1 MTDPWLVF
9 AGFALAVVV
18 VAGLLRLVPRAPR
31 RRLRRSVI
39 LLGFYASVLVLGAA
53 LSWTS
58 VPGLVAGLRVAA
70 SVLQLLLV
78 INLLAIA
85 LFDLLLRGLRVDYP
99 DILHDVMVGAAYVVA
114 LGVLMHRA
122 GVNLT
127 SIVAT
132 SAVVTAVVGLSLQA
146 TLGNVVGGISLQLDD
161 SINEGDWIELDNKT
175 QGQVKKIRWRHT
187 VIETRD
193 WDTLIIPNGQLMTQ
207 SIRVLGKR
215 SGEPVQRRMWVY
227 FNVDFR
233 YPPAEVIRV
242 VEQALQGAPLEGV
255 AREPK
260 PHCLCHDMARENG
273 DSVCYYA
280 ARYWLTNFSSND
292 STNSLVR
299 QRIYAA
305 LKRAHIPLAIPA
317 KTIFVSQDDSEHR
330 DRKRVRQLESHKAAL
345 AAIDLFANLSED
357 EQRTL
362 AASAQLAPFS
372 AHEVI
377 TRQGAKAHWLYVLL
391 KGSAAVRVSAPG
403 GDDRQVAVLEAP
415 NFFGEMALMTGQ
427 PREATVIAQG
437 EVECLRVDRKD
448 LEGII
453 QQRPEIASEIS
464 GVLATRRV
472 ELAAAREGLDSV
484 AKSQRLSSER
494 SRILHAIRDF
504 FALHSESDDH
514 ES

>member
-18 VAGLLRLVPRAPR
+18 VAGLLRLVPLAPR

-39 LLGFYASVLVLGAA
+39 LLGFYAAILVVNVSLHWTAA
-53 LSWTS
+53 
-58 VPGLVAGLRVAA
+58 PGLVAGLRVAA
-70 SVLQLLLV
+70 NVLQLLLV
-78 INLLAIA
+78 INLSAIA
-85 LFDLLLRGLRVDYP
+85 IFDLLLRAARVDYP
-99 DILHDVMVGAAYVVA
+99 DILHDVVVGAAYVVA

-127 SIVAT
+127 GIVAT
-132 SAVVTAVVGLSLQA
+132 SAVVTAVIGLSLQA

-175 QGQVKKIRWRHT
+175 QGEVKKIRWRHT

-193 WDTLIIPNGQLMTQ
+193 WDTLIIPNGQLMSQ

-215 SGEPVQRRMWVY
+215 SGQPVQRRMWVY

-233 YPPAEVIRV
+233 FAPADVIRV
-242 VEQALQGAPLEGV
+242 VEEALQGAPLSGV

-260 PHCLCHDMARENG
+260 PHCLCHDMARDNS

-280 ARYWLTNFSSND
+280 ARYWLTDFSRND

-299 QRIYAA
+299 ERIYAA
-305 LKRAHIPLAIPA
+305 LKRAQIPLAIPA
-317 KTIFVSQDDSEHR
+317 KTIFVSQDDTEHR
-330 DRKRVRQLESHKAAL
+330 DRKRARELESHMSAL
-345 AAIDLFANLSED
+345 ARIDLFANLSED

-362 AASAQLAPFS
+362 AASARLAPFS
-372 AHEVI
+372 RGEVI

-391 KGSAAVRVSAPG
+391 KGSAAVRVSAADG
-403 GDDRQVAVLEAP
+403 EERQVAVLEAP

-427 PREATVIAQG
+427 PREATVIAQND
-437 EVECLRVDRKD
+437 VQCLRVDRKD

-453 QQRPEIASEIS
+453 QHRPEIASEIS

-472 ELAAAREGLDSV
+472 ELEAARDGLDLA

-494 SRILHAIRDF
+494 NRILHSIRDF
-504 FALHSESDDH
+504 FALQDD
-514 ES
+514 ER

>member
-1 MTDPWLVF
+1 VTDPWLIF
-9 AGFALAVVV
+9 AGLALAVVV
-18 VAGLLRLVPRAPR
+18 VAGLLRLAPRAPR

-39 LLGFYASVLVLGAA
+39 LLGFYAAVLVLGSA
-53 LSWTS
+53 LSWTAA
-58 VPGLVAGLRVAA
+58 PGLVAGLRVAA
-70 SVLQLLLV
+70 SVLQLLLL

-85 LFDLLLRGLRVDYP
+85 IFDLLLRALRVDYP

-127 SIVAT
+127 GIVAT
-132 SAVVTAVVGLSLQA
+132 SAVVTAVIGLSLQA

-175 QGQVKKIRWRHT
+175 QGEVKKIRWRHT

-193 WDTLIIPNGQLMTQ
+193 WDTLVIPNGQLMTQ
-207 SIRVLGKR
+207 SIRILGKR

-233 YPPAEVIRV
+233 FAPAEVIRV
-242 VEQALQGAPLEGV
+242 VEDALQGAPLDGV
-255 AREPK
+255 ARSPK
-260 PHCLCHDMARENG
+260 PHCLCHDMARDNS

-280 ARYWLTNFSSND
+280 ARYWLTDFSRND

-305 LKRAHIPLAIPA
+305 LKRAQIPLAIPA
-317 KTIFVSQDDSEHR
+317 KTIFVSQDDTEHR
-330 DRKRVRQLESHKAAL
+330 DRKRARELESHMAAL

-362 AASAQLAPFS
+362 AASARLAPFS
-372 AHEVI
+372 PHEVI
-377 TRQGAKAHWLYVLL
+377 TRQGATAHWLYVLL
-391 KGSAAVRVSAPG
+391 KGKAAVRVSAPDG
-403 GDDRQVAVLEAP
+403 EERQVAVLEAP

-453 QQRPEIASEIS
+453 QSRPEIASEIS
-464 GVLATRRV
+464 SVLATRRV
-472 ELAAAREGLDSV
+472 ELAVAREGLDSN
-484 AKSQRLSSER
+484 AKSQRLSSEQN
-494 SRILHAIRDF
+494 RILHSIRDF
-504 FALHSESDDH
+504 FGLHE
-514 ES
+514 

>member
-18 VAGLLRLVPRAPR
+18 VAGFLRLVPRAPR

-39 LLGFYASVLVLGAA
+39 LLGFYAAVLVLGAA

-58 VPGLVAGLRVAA
+58 APGLVVGLRIAG

-78 INLLAIA
+78 INLLAIG
-85 LFDLLLRGLRVDYP
+85 LFDLLLRALRIDYP

-132 SAVVTAVVGLSLQA
+132 SAVVTAVIGLSLQA

>member
-1 MTDPWLVF
+1 VTDQWLVF

-18 VAGLLRLVPRAPR
+18 VAGFLRLAPLAPR

-39 LLGFYASVLVLGAA
+39 LLCCYSVVLVLGAA

-58 VPGLVAGLRVAA
+58 AAGLVSGLQVAA
-70 SVLQLLLV
+70 HVLQLLLI

-85 LFDLLLRGLRVDYP
+85 IFDLLLRAVRVDYP
-99 DILHDVMVGAAYVVA
+99 DILHDVVVGAAYLLA

-132 SAVVTAVVGLSLQA
+132 SAVVTAVIGLSLQA

-161 SINEGDWIELDNKT
+161 SISEGDWIELDNKT

-215 SGEPVQRRMWVY
+215 SGEPIQRRMWVY

-233 YPPAEVIRV
+233 FAPAEVIRV
-242 VEQALQGAPLEGV
+242 VEEALQGAPLDGV
-255 AREPK
+255 ASEPK
-260 PHCLCHDMARENG
+260 PHCLCHDMARDNS

-280 ARYWLTNFSSND
+280 ARYWLTNFSRND

-305 LKRAHIPLAIPA
+305 LKRAQIPLAIPA

-330 DRKRVRQLESHKAAL
+330 DRKRARELESHMAAL

-362 AASAQLAPFS
+362 AASARLAPFS
-372 AHEVI
+372 PREVI
-377 TRQGAKAHWLYVLL
+377 TRQGAAAHWLYVLL
-391 KGSAAVRVSAPG
+391 KGRAAVRVSAPDG
-403 GDDRQVAVLEAP
+403 EERQVAVLEAP

-427 PREATVIAQG
+427 PREATVIAQD
-437 EVECLRVDRKD
+437 EVQCLRVDRKD

-453 QQRPEIASEIS
+453 QRRPEIASEIS

-472 ELAAAREGLDSV
+472 ELAAAREGLDSA

-494 SRILHAIRDF
+494 SRILHSIRDF
-504 FALHSESDDH
+504 FALENTK
-514 ES
+514 

>member
-9 AGFALAVVV
+9 AGFALAIVV

-39 LLGFYASVLVLGAA
+39 LLGFYAAILVASLA
-53 LSWTS
+53 LHWTS
-58 VPGLVAGLRVAA
+58 APGLVAGLQVAA
-70 SVLQLLLV
+70 NVLQLLLV
-78 INLLAIA
+78 INLSAIA
-85 LFDLLLRGLRVDYP
+85 LFDLLLRAVRIDYP

-132 SAVVTAVVGLSLQA
+132 SAVVTAVIGLSLQA
-146 TLGNVVGGISLQLDD
+146 TLGNVVGGLSLQLDD
-161 SINEGDWIELDNKT
+161 SISEGDWIELDNKT
-175 QGQVKKIRWRHT
+175 QGEVKKIRWRHT
-187 VIETRD
+187 VLETRD
-193 WDTLIIPNGQLMTQ
+193 WDTVIIPNGQLMTQ

-215 SGEPVQRRMWVY
+215 SGEPIQRRMWVY

-233 YPPAEVIRV
+233 FAPADVIRV
-242 VEQALQGAPLEGV
+242 VEEALQGAPLENV
-255 AREPK
+255 APEPK
-260 PHCLCHDMARENG
+260 PHCLCHDMARDHS

-280 ARYWLTNFSSND
+280 VRYWLTDFNRND

-305 LKRAHIPLAIPA
+305 LKRAQIPLAIPA
-317 KTIFVSQDDSEHR
+317 VTTFVEQDDTEHR
-330 DRKRVRQLESHKAAL
+330 ERKRARELDSHLSAL

-362 AASAQLAPFS
+362 AASARLAPFS
-372 AHEVI
+372 AGEVI
-377 TRQGAKAHWLYVLL
+377 TRQGAKANWLYVLL
-391 KGSAAVRVSAPG
+391 KGSATVRVSTPEG
-403 GDDRQVAVLEAP
+403 EERQVAVLEAP

-427 PREATVIAQG
+427 PREATVIARTD
-437 EVECLRVDRKD
+437 VRCLRVDRHD

-453 QQRPEIASEIS
+453 QRRPEIASEIS

-472 ELAAAREGLDSV
+472 ELAAAREGLDSD
-484 AKSQRLSSER
+484 AKSQRLTSER
-494 SRILHAIRDF
+494 SRILRSVRSF
-504 FALHSESDDH
+504 FALEDDK
-514 ES
+514 

>member
-18 VAGLLRLVPRAPR
+18 VAGLLRLAPRAPR

-39 LLGFYASVLVLGAA
+39 LLGFYAAMLLLGVA
-53 LSWTS
+53 LRWTS
-58 VPGLVAGLRVAA
+58 APALVTGLQVAA
-70 SVLQLLLV
+70 NVLQLLLV

-85 LFDLLLRGLRVDYP
+85 IFDLLLRVLRVDYP

-175 QGQVKKIRWRHT
+175 QGEVKKIRWRHT

-233 YPPAEVIRV
+233 FSPAEVIRV
-242 VEQALQGAPLEGV
+242 VEEALQGASLEGV
-255 AREPK
+255 ALEPK
-260 PHCLCHDMARENG
+260 PHCICHDMARDNS

-280 ARYWLTNFSSND
+280 VRYWLTDFSRND

-299 QRIYAA
+299 QRVYAA
-305 LKRAHIPLAIPA
+305 LKRAQIPLAIPA
-317 KTIFVSQDDSEHR
+317 KTIFVSQDDTEHR
-330 DRKRVRQLESHKAAL
+330 DRKRARELESHISAL

-362 AASAQLAPFS
+362 AASARLAPFS
-372 AHEVI
+372 PREVI

-391 KGSAAVRVSAPG
+391 KGSATVRVSAEG
-403 GDDRQVAVLEAP
+403 GEERQVAVLEAP

-427 PREATVIAQG
+427 PREATVIARD
-437 EVECLRVDRKD
+437 EVQCLRVDRKD

-453 QQRPEIASEIS
+453 KRRPEIASEIS
-464 GVLATRRV
+464 SVLATRRV
-472 ELAAAREGLDSV
+472 ELATAREGLDSA
-484 AKSQRLSSER
+484 AKSQRFNNEQN
-494 SRILHAIRDF
+494 RILHSIRHF
-504 FALHSESDDH
+504 FALADK
-514 ES
+514 

>member
-1 MTDPWLVF
+1 MTDSWLVF
-9 AGFALAVVV
+9 AGFALAVVA
-18 VAGLLRLVPRAPR
+18 VAGFLRLAPLAPR
-31 RRLRRSVI
+31 RRLRRSVF
-39 LLGFYASVLVLGAA
+39 LLGFYAATLTLSAA

-58 VPGLVAGLRVAA
+58 APGLVAGLGVAA
-70 SVLQLLLV
+70 QLLQLLLV
-78 INLLAIA
+78 INLLAISI
-85 LFDLLLRGLRVDYP
+85 FDLLLRALRVDYP

-132 SAVVTAVVGLSLQA
+132 SAVVTAVIGLSLQA

-215 SGEPVQRRMWVY
+215 DGEPVQRRMWVY

>member
-58 VPGLVAGLRVAA
+58 APGLVAGLRVAV

-215 SGEPVQRRMWVY
+215 DGEPVQRRMWVY

-280 ARYWLTNFSSND
+280 ARYWLTNFSRND

>member
-39 LLGFYASVLVLGAA
+39 LLGFYAAILLLVAVLR
-53 LSWTS
+53 WTS
-58 VPGLVAGLRVAA
+58 APGLVAGLLVAA
-70 SVLQLLLV
+70 NVLQLLLV
-78 INLLAIA
+78 INLAAMA
-85 LFDLLLRGLRVDYP
+85 LFDLLLRRLRVDYP

-114 LGVLMHRA
+114 LGMLMHRA

-127 SIVAT
+127 GIVAT
-132 SAVVTAVVGLSLQA
+132 SAVVTAVIGLSLQA

-193 WDTLIIPNGQLMTQ
+193 WDTLVIPNGQLMTQ
-207 SIRVLGKR
+207 SIRILGKR
-215 SGEPVQRRMWVY
+215 EGEPVQRRMWVY

-233 YPPAEVIRV
+233 FAPAEVIRV
-242 VEQALQGAPLEGV
+242 VEDALQGAPLEGV

-260 PHCLCHDMARENG
+260 PHCLCHDMARDNS

-280 ARYWLTNFSSND
+280 ARYWLTDFARND

-305 LKRAHIPLAIPA
+305 LKRAQIPLAIPA
-317 KTIFVSQDDSEHR
+317 KTIFVSQDDTEHR
-330 DRKRVRQLESHKAAL
+330 DRKRARELESHMAAL

-362 AASAQLAPFS
+362 AASARLAPFS
-372 AHEVI
+372 PGEVI

-391 KGSAAVRVSAPG
+391 KGKAAVRVANPDG
-403 GDDRQVAVLEAP
+403 EERQVAVLEAP

-427 PREATVIAQG
+427 PREATVIADG
-437 EVECLRVDRKD
+437 EVACLRVDRKD

-453 QQRPEIASEIS
+453 QHRPEIASEIS

-472 ELAAAREGLDSV
+472 ELAAAREGLDSD
-484 AKSQRLSSER
+484 AKSQRLNNER
-494 SRILHAIRDF
+494 SRILHSIRGF
-504 FALHSESDDH
+504 FALREDDD
-514 ES
+514 SAT

>member
-1 MTDPWLVF
+1 VTDSWLVF
-9 AGFALAVVV
+9 AGFALAVVA
-18 VAGLLRLVPRAPR
+18 VAGFLRLAPLAPR
-31 RRLRRSVI
+31 RRLRRSVF
-39 LLGFYASVLVLGAA
+39 LLGFYAATLTLAAA

-58 VPGLVAGLRVAA
+58 APGLAAGLRVAA
-70 SVLQLLLV
+70 QILQLLLV
-78 INLLAIA
+78 INLLAITI
-85 LFDLLLRGLRVDYP
+85 FDLLLRALRVDYP

-127 SIVAT
+127 GIVAT
-132 SAVVTAVVGLSLQA
+132 SAVVTAVIGLSLQA

-207 SIRVLGKR
+207 SIRLLGKR
-215 SGEPVQRRMWVY
+215 SGEPLQRRMWVY

-233 YPPAEVIRV
+233 YAPAEVIRV
-242 VEQALQGAPLEGV
+242 VEEALQAAPLEGM

-260 PHCLCHDMARENG
+260 PHCLCHEMARDNS
-273 DSVCYYA
+273 DNSVCYYA
-280 ARYWLTNFSSND
+280 ARYWLTDFSRND

-305 LKRAHIPLAIPA
+305 LKRAQIPLAIPA
-317 KTIFVSQDDSEHR
+317 KTVFVSQDDSAHR
-330 DRKRVRQLESHKAAL
+330 ERKRTRELESHMSAL
-345 AAIDLFANLSED
+345 AAIELFTNLSED

-362 AASAQLAPFS
+362 AASARLAPFS
-372 AHEVI
+372 PNEVI
-377 TRQGAKAHWLYVLL
+377 TRQGATAHWLYVLL
-391 KGSAAVRVSAPG
+391 KGSAAVRVSAPDG
-403 GDDRQVAVLEAP
+403 EERQVAILEAP

-427 PREATVIAQG
+427 PREATVIARDDVQ
-437 EVECLRVDRKD
+437 CLRVDRKD

-453 QQRPEIASEIS
+453 QQRPEIATEIS

-472 ELAAAREGLDSV
+472 ELAAAREGLDSN

-494 SRILHAIRDF
+494 NRILSSIRDF
-504 FALHSESDDH
+504 FGLEK
-514 ES
+514 

>member
-1 MTDPWLVF
+1 MTESWLVF

-18 VAGLLRLVPRAPR
+18 VAGLLRLAPLAPR

-39 LLGFYASVLVLGAA
+39 LLGFYAVLLTLGTA
-53 LSWTS
+53 LRWTLA
-58 VPGLVAGLRVAA
+58 PGIVAGLQVAVH
-70 SVLQLLLV
+70 VLELLLV
-78 INLLAIA
+78 INLLAITI
-85 LFDLLLRGLRVDYP
+85 FDLLLRALRVDYP
-99 DILHDVMVGAAYVVA
+99 DILHDVVVGAAYVVA
-114 LGVLMHRA
+114 LGVVMHRA

-127 SIVAT
+127 GIVAT
-132 SAVVTAVVGLSLQA
+132 SAVITAVIGLSLQA

-175 QGQVKKIRWRHT
+175 QGEVKKIRWRHT

-233 YPPAEVIRV
+233 YSPADVIRV
-242 VEQALQGAPLEGV
+242 VEEALQGAPLEGV
-255 AREPK
+255 AREPM
-260 PHCLCHDMARENG
+260 PHCICHDMARDNG

-280 ARYWLTNFSSND
+280 ARYWLTDFSRND

-305 LKRAHIPLAIPA
+305 LKRAQIPLAIPA
-317 KTIFVSQDDSEHR
+317 KTIFVSQDDSAHR
-330 DRKRVRQLESHKAAL
+330 DRKRARELESHLSAL

-362 AASAQLAPFS
+362 AASARLAPFS
-372 AHEVI
+372 PREVI
-377 TRQGAKAHWLYVLL
+377 TRQGAVAHWLYVLL
-391 KGSAAVRVSAPG
+391 KGSAAVRVTAPDG
-403 GDDRQVAVLEAP
+403 EERQVAVLEAP

-427 PREATVIAQG
+427 PREATVIAQDD
-437 EVECLRVDRKD
+437 VQCLRVDRRD

-453 QQRPEIASEIS
+453 QRRPEIASEIS

-472 ELAAAREGLDSV
+472 ELAAAREGLDSN

-494 SRILHAIRDF
+494 NRILRSIRDF
-504 FALHSESDDH
+504 FALEADK
-514 ES
+514 